1 MLVLRIILKD
11 RLAGGEFLSGMHET
25 LRALIGKAHISTRH
39 AGERVM
45 AR

>member
-11 RLAGGEFLSGMHET
+11 RLAGGEFFSGMHET
-25 LRALIGKAHISTRH
+25 LRAFSARAHISTRH
-39 AGERVM
+39 AGERIK